1 MRQLRLICALL
12 ALLFLG
18 GCAGKTKQPQSVTYF
33 TYFDT
38 VCTVYSYADESR
50 QEFEANAAAVSALLE
65 RFHRQLDIY
74 HEYEGIHNL
83 CTVNRAAGGA
93 PVKVSQ
99 ELMDFL
105 LYAKA
110 LYGKTGGKTNVML
123 GSVLSLWHTCRE
135 SALAD
140 PEHAAL
146 PPQKALEEAALHTGI
161 ELLEID
167 PENSTVRI
175 TDPKAS
181 LDVGAVGKGYAAEQA
196 ARLLSQRG
204 CTGYVLDIGGN
215 LRMVGTKPGGEGW
228 VTGIRDPNGDGYA
241 ATMGLSDTACVTS
254 GAYERFFTVDGKRYH
269 HIIDPNTLYPAEGFS
284 SVTVITPDSALA
296 DALSTALF
304 CMPVAEGLALA
315 ASLGNVEVLWITAD
329 GTIQTTPGLSGK
341 WEPGS

>member
-1 MRQLRLICALL
+1 MRQSRLVCVLL
-12 ALLFLG
+12 VLLFLG
-18 GCAGKTKQPQSVTYF
+18 GCAAKTEGPRSVTYY

-38 VCTVYSYADESR
+38 VCTIYSYAGES
-50 QEFEANAAAVSALLE
+50 QQKFDANAAAVAALLE
-65 RFHRQLDIY
+65 RFHQELDIY
-74 HEYEGIHNL
+74 HEYEGIQNL

-93 PVKVSQ
+93 PVKISQ
-99 ELMDFL
+99 ELTDFL

-110 LYGKTGGKTNVML
+110 LYNKTGEKTNVML
-123 GSVLSLWHTCRE
+123 GAVLTLWHSCRE
-135 SALAD
+135 AALAD
-140 PEHAAL
+140 PEQAAL
-146 PPQKALEEAALHTGI
+146 PTQTALEEAFLHTGI
-161 ELLEID
+161 DLLEID
-167 PENSTVRI
+167 AENSTVRI

-215 LRMVGTKPGGEGW
+215 LRMVGAKPDGETW

-241 ATMGLSDTACVTS
+241 ATVRLSDTACVTS

-269 HIIDPNTLYPAEGFS
+269 HIIDPDTLYPAEGFS

-304 CMPVAEGLALA
+304 CMRIEEGQALA
-315 ASLGNVEVLWITAD
+315 AALGNVEVMWITAD
-329 GTIQTTPGLSGK
+329 GTIQTTPGLSGQ
-341 WEPGS
+341 WCPGS